1 MGKEVEIYFSLL
13 LFALFYCSL
22 IGSWI
27 FFFIFFTNLGTND
40 GLHNYFGEPIS
51 QVQNQSR
58 NVLGTVFL
66 FLFQDSLECRCHTA
80 PL

>member
-22 IGSWI
+22 ISSWI
-27 FFFIFFTNLGTND
+27 FFFFFLTNLGTND
-40 GLHNYFGEPIS
+40 GLHNYFGELIF

-58 NVLGTVFL
+58 NVLGTMFL
-66 FLFQDSLECRCHTA
+66 FLLQDSLEFRCHAA